1 MWFRSWEVTMMWK
14 AVTEITGCDA
24 ICLHPHT
31 QIGHC
36 LCCVH
41 KLILCV
47 FRVSPS
53 SPTPPCPY
61 THLEQTADHIDFE
74 LMKWHGWM
82 MRLHL
87 WRLNLNSAFKSQFK
101 PVKRTVSF
109 LCLMLVGSMP
119 SWSTNNLCLM
129 LVGSMPSW
137 STNKKSHDR
146 WQLSTKLGTWYR
158 FSGGGRHGKC
168 LISSLK
174 GRERAIINEMNTGTV
189 TKTTLSKRWEM
200 GWRIH
205 GGFQVHR
212 YHLELKSKQPSL

>member
-87 WRLNLNSAFKSQFK
+87 WRLNLNSIQI
-101 PVKRTVSF
+101 PVQASEKNRVFPLSHAGGF
-109 LCLMLVGSMP
+109 NAQLI
-119 SWSTNNLCLM
+119 
-129 LVGSMPSW
+129 
-137 STNKKSHDR
+137 NKQKSHDR
-146 WQLSTKLGTWYR
+146 WQLSTARDMISIFWRRKAWEVLNIFLERTREGHHQWDEHWNCYKDNTEQTLRDGVAHTW
-158 FSGGGRHGKC
+158 
-168 LISSLK
+168 
-174 GRERAIINEMNTGTV
+174 
-189 TKTTLSKRWEM
+189 
-200 GWRIH
+200 
-205 GGFQVHR
+205 GF
-212 YHLELKSKQPSL
+212 PSA